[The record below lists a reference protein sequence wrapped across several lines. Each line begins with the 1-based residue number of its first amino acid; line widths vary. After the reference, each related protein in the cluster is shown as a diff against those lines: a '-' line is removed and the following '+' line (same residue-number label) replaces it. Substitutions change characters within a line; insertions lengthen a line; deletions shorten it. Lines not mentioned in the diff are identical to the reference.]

1 MTIESIKTLS
11 PDNFTPI
18 DIILE
23 WKNEGVSIFHGE
35 FKTDYIPHEKCFVN
49 VKNESVDK
57 IIINDTLN
65 NANNPESIIKEA
77 KRVLRRNGKIFLSFY
92 NFDEQRPFANWFNR
106 LKFKY
111 LMKQDAPYKWSIDY
125 IAGIIEKNDLLI
137 DKNIVV
143 RTHQPS
149 LIYFEIIKMDNDQ
162 LKTASNF

>member
-23 WKNEGVSIFHGE
+23 WKNEGISVFHGDM
-35 FKTDYIPHEKCFVN
+35 KTDHMESCGKCLEIDS
-49 VKNESVDK
+49 ESVDK

-65 NANNPESIIKEA
+65 SANDPESILIEA

-92 NFDEQRPFANWFNR
+92 DFEDQKPLLSWLSK
-106 LKFKY
+106 LKVKY
-111 LMKQDAPYKWSIDY
+111 LMRQEAPYKWSIDY
-125 IAGIIEKNDLLI
+125 IANIIEKNDLLI

-143 RTHQPS
+143 KTHQPS
-149 LIYFEIIKMDNDQ
+149 LIYFEIIKMENDQ
-162 LKTASNF
+162 LKKVSNL